1 MDGISRGR
9 FGKQDDKRINK
20 GVVKMSHLSEFIQLV
35 LIVGIVWWF
44 YKRLIRNT
52 SSEKLVRGIFGLFLL
67 WVCSFICSALHV
79 DLLGGFFHWVA
90 LFLSISLIVVF
101 QPELRKFVALL
112 GSVQGWRKLF
122 FGKTETLQQRDTS
135 SLDAVVSAVEYM
147 SSKHTGA
154 LIVFPSTLDESVI
167 ERKGV
172 HIDAEITSEL
182 LLTIFFNKTPLH
194 DGAVIIE
201 NNRVAYAGGILPLSQ
216 NNLNWK
222 YGTRH
227 RAALGMSEASS
238 ATVLVVSEESGD
250 ISIAE
255 KGRIAKYDD
264 LKKLRAKLEKVMK
277 L

>member
-1 MDGISRGR
+1 MMH
-9 FGKQDDKRINK
+9 
-20 GVVKMSHLSEFIQLV
+20 VSEIIQLV
-35 LIVGIVWWF
+35 IIVVLIWYF
-44 YKRLIRNT
+44 YKKLIQNT
-52 SSEKLVRGIFGLFLL
+52 SSEKLVRGILGLVLL
-67 WVCSFICSALHV
+67 WVSSFVCMMLHV
-79 DLLGGFFHWVA
+79 DLLGGFLHWIA

-101 QPELRKFVALL
+101 QPELRKFMALM
-112 GSVQGWRKLF
+112 GSIQGWRRLF
-122 FGKTETLQQRDTS
+122 VGKDGGVRTRDMS
-135 SLDAVVSAVEYM
+135 SLDAIVSAVEYM
-147 SSKHTGA
+147 SGKHTGA

-172 HIDAEITSEL
+172 VVDAKITSEL

-201 NNRVAYAGGILPLSQ
+201 NNRVAYAGAILPLSQ

-227 RAALGMSEASS
+227 RAALGLSEASS
-238 ATVLVVSEESGD
+238 AVVLVVSEESGD

-255 KGRIAKYDD
+255 KGKITKYDD
-264 LKKLRAKLEKVMK
+264 LKKLRAKLEKTMK